1 MKQVK
6 GRIYDGF
13 EVKCVYIDEKM
24 YREHL
29 VVTN

>member
-13 EVKCVYIDEKM
+13 EVKCVYIDENIYKDLL
-24 YREHL
+24 L
-29 VVTN
+29 V